1 MADRGCDEMK
11 SALTAFE
18 TANELMAHM
27 KSGIFLSTRANGVD
41 NTMIIGWGG
50 ITFLW
55 GRPMMLVLV
64 RDNRATYPLLE
75 ISKAFTLSVPS
86 GVELSQQIRYCGTK
100 SGRDGDK
107 FLACKLT
114 KGQAKYINAPIV
126 LDCPLHYECTIQYRQ
141 VLDSEALPELVQN
154 TYYAPGNGHLHTLFF
169 ADIVAAYRTDNL
181 KE

>member
-1 MADRGCDEMK
+1 MK
-11 SALTAFE
+11 SALPVFE

-27 KSGIFLSTRANGVD
+27 KSGIFLNTRANGVD

-75 ISKAFTLSVPS
+75 ASQVFTLSVPS
-86 GVELSQQIRYCGTK
+86 GVDMTRQIRICGTK
-100 SGRDGDK
+100 SGRDIDK
-107 FLACKLT
+107 FSVCELQ
-114 KGQAKYINAPIV
+114 KGQADKVDAPIV
-126 LDCPLHYECTIQYRQ
+126 LNCPLHYECVIQYQQR
-141 VLDSEALPELVQN
+141 LDSDALPELVQN

-169 ADIVAAYRTDNL
+169 ADIVAAYRTDAI
-181 KE
+181 